1 MKYAAVIATVSAY
14 ASENY
19 CPAEGACYTGSGK
32 WDSTN
37 NSVECTYNPN
47 SGCIVPTCEATGLK
61 ATFSTDLFHTNEK
74 NSGTF
79 AEQLS
84 AGKRS
89 LTVQSGT
96 NKGNTLSSSGNC
108 SYSVNAN
115 GDIDIDWSFEKCSA
129 YMDLNL
135 DGDNI
140 VYTAKIQA
148 DGNTAADDTSTVIE
162 FYIDTDAAASCSYP
176 KHITVDAESFWINQE
191 DVEASQNAAGD
202 LDGEFGCKFYSDASR
217 DANSEITS
225 TNIVNMGVN
234 IYGEVTS
241 TALLGLSYKLTDVT
255 ISNNSGD
262 EFSPIANSAGDPL
275 VNGAITSDNPAET
288 GNNILF
294 EYLSFGFEQ
303 NTGKD
308 QNQVSIKCHI
318 SLTVPDSD
326 EEGSS

>member
-1 MKYAAVIATVSAY
+1 M
-14 ASENY
+14 
-19 CPAEGACYTGSGK
+19 G
-32 WDSTN
+32 
-37 NSVECTYNPN
+37 
-47 SGCIVPTCEATGLK
+47 
-61 ATFSTDLFHTNEK
+61 EK

-96 NKGNTLSSSGNC
+96 NKGNTLSSSGDC

-162 FYIDTDAAASCSYP
+162 FYIDTD
-176 KHITVDAESFWINQE
+176 DAESFWINQE

-202 LDGEFGCKFYSDASR
+202 LDGEFGCKFYSDENR
-217 DANSEITS
+217 EDEITAS
-225 TNIVNMGVN
+225 NIVNMGVN
-234 IYGEVTS
+234 IYGQVTS
-241 TALLGLSYKLTDVT
+241 TALLGLKYELTDVV
-255 ISNNSGD
+255 ISNADGD
-262 EFSPIANSAGDPL
+262 TFSPIQNSAGDPL
-275 VNGAITSDNPAET
+275 VNGAITSANPAAT
-288 GNNILF
+288 GDDILF
-294 EYLSFGFEQ
+294 EYLSFGFED

-308 QNQVSIKCHI
+308 QNQVNIKCHI

>member
-1 MKYAAVIATVSAY
+1 MKYAAVIATVSAF

-19 CPAEGACYTGSGK
+19 CPAGSCYKDSGK
-32 WDSTN
+32 WNPTSNDVT
-37 NSVECTYNPN
+37 CTYDPDSN
-47 SGCIVPTCEATGLK
+47 CIVPTCSASGLA
-61 ATFSTDLFHTNEK
+61 ATFSPDLFHTNEF
-74 NSGTF
+74 NSGNF
-79 AEQLS
+79 GAQLL
-84 AGKRS
+84 AGDRS
-89 LTVQSGT
+89 ITVQSGT
-96 NKGNTLSSSGNC
+96 DKGATLSQSGEC
-108 SYSVNAN
+108 SYSVDAS
-115 GDIDIDWSFEKCSA
+115 GTVSIDWSFEKCSK
-129 YMDLNL
+129 YMNL
-135 DGDNI
+135 ELDNGNI

-148 DGNTAADDTSTVIE
+148 DGNKATDDTSSVIE

-176 KHITVDAESFWINQE
+176 AEITVEKSFWINQE
-191 DVEASQNAAGD
+191 DVDASQNAAGD
-202 LDGEFGCKFYSDASR
+202 LDGEFGCKFYSDENR
-217 DANSEITS
+217 EDEITS

-241 TALLGLSYKLTDVT
+241 TALLGLSYKLTAVT

-294 EYLSFGFEQ
+294 EYLSFGFEE
-303 NTGKD
+303 NTGTD
-308 QNQVSIKCHI
+308 QNKVNIKCHI

>member
-1 MKYAAVIATVSAY
+1 M
-14 ASENY
+14 
-19 CPAEGACYTGSGK
+19 G
-32 WDSTN
+32 
-37 NSVECTYNPN
+37 
-47 SGCIVPTCEATGLK
+47 
-61 ATFSTDLFHTNEK
+61 EK

-96 NKGNTLSSSGNC
+96 NKGNTLSSSGDC

-115 GDIDIDWSFEKCSA
+115 GDIDIDWTSENCSA

-202 LDGEFGCKFYSDASR
+202 LDGEFGCKFYSDENR
-217 DANSEITS
+217 EDEITAS
-225 TNIVNMGVN
+225 NIVNMGVN
-234 IYGEVTS
+234 IYGQVTS
-241 TALLGLSYKLTDVT
+241 TALLGLSYKLTDVI
-255 ISNNSGD
+255 ISNTKD
-262 EFSPIANSAGDPL
+262 TFSPIAGKVANSL
-275 VNGAITSDNPAET
+275 VDAQITSGNPEPT
-288 GNNILF
+288 GTDILF
-294 EYLSFGFEQ
+294 NYLSFGFEA
-303 NTGKD
+303 NSGTD
-308 QNQVSIKCHI
+308 QNQVSIQ
-318 SLTVPDSD
+318 S
-326 EEGSS
+326 